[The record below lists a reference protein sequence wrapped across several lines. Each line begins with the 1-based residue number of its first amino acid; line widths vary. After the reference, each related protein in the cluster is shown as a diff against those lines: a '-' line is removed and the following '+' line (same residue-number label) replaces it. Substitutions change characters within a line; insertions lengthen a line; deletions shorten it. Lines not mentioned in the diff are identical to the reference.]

1 MVPAE
6 TVEVDCRVFLVLV
19 FGDAVIGAEGLGG
32 VVADPSNRRLKVLEE
47 VAGLGQTGTEVSLA
61 DVLWFSGDFDG
72 IGGWGVEL
80 DVRSMGRDWFGLGVG
95 GIGEVIFLQQLLVE
109 PVVLGEELLVLVGRG
124 VRWLVLIHI
133 ILLREVY
140 AGFQSFELAF

>member
-32 VVADPSNRRLKVLEE
+32 MVADPSNRRLKSFVEG
-47 VAGLGQTGTEVSLA
+47 AGLGQARAEVSLA
-61 DVLWFSGDFDG
+61 DVLWFSGDLDG
-72 IGGWGVEL
+72 VGGRGVEL
-80 DVRSMGRDWFGLGVG
+80 DVCSVGGDRFGLGEG

-109 PVVLGEELLVLVGRG
+109 SVVLGEELLVLVGRG
-124 VRWLVLIHI
+124 VGGLVLIHI
-133 ILLREVY
+133 ILLRAVY
-140 AGFQSFELAF
+140 ACFQSFELAF